1 MIEELSVPL
10 RDVVNYEEHVNDDSD
25 MYQKLLWAERQINS
39 SLDEI
44 QDMVHN
50 LMLYCTIAIYIA
62 LSHVTVNKHIIIDIL
77 YVTCSKIVICWQNSY
92 HFSTVKI
99 HNQVTLPR
107 GVVRYIH
114 HINWVFIIIDIMYE
128 QGRCDSLV
136 NNSVDEYRDLIELYI
151 GLTFTVR
158 DLLDIGHDL
167 DQHYPH

>member
-1 MIEELSVPL
+1 M
-10 RDVVNYEEHVNDDSD
+10 
-25 MYQKLLWAERQINS
+25 
-39 SLDEI
+39 
-44 QDMVHN
+44 
-50 LMLYCTIAIYIA
+50 
-62 LSHVTVNKHIIIDIL
+62 
-77 YVTCSKIVICWQNSY
+77 
-92 HFSTVKI
+92 KI
-99 HNQVTLPR
+99 HNQVTLPG

-114 HINWVFIIIDIMYE
+114 HINRVFNIIGIMYE